1 MCDAARWNSLVDAA
15 RQGDRRAYE
24 RIYRELGARLYH
36 YAASLVG
43 DAATA
48 EDITQAAFVKAW
60 ESLPRLRSSGA
71 FIVWIHRIARNLAA
85 DSGRLAA
92 REEPS
97 GPADGP
103 EWDTEDPRHD
113 GRPDAALLERE
124 RAQAVRR
131 AVAALP
137 DHQREVVV
145 LHHLGGMPVED
156 VAQIVGVPAGTV
168 LSRLARAR
176 ETLRRRIYWLGG
188 DAA

>member
-1 MCDAARWNSLVDAA
+1 MCETARWNSLVDAA

-24 RIYRELGARLYH
+24 LIYRELSARLYH

-48 EDITQAAFVKAW
+48 EDITQGAFVKAW
-60 ESLPRLRSSGA
+60 ESLPKLKSSEA
-71 FIVWIHRIARNLAA
+71 FIVWIHRIARNLAV

-92 REEPS
+92 REEPAGS
-97 GPADGP
+97 GSEP
-103 EWDTEDPRHD
+103 EWETEDPRRG
-113 GRPDAALLERE
+113 GRPEAAVLDQERN
-124 RAQAVRR
+124 AVVHR

-145 LHHLGGMPVED
+145 LHHFGGMPVED
-156 VAQIVGVPAGTV
+156 VARTIGVPTGTV

-176 ETLRRRIYWLGG
+176 EALRRRIYWLGG
-188 DAA
+188 DMA

>member
-1 MCDAARWNSLVDAA
+1 MCDATRWNSLVDAA
-15 RQGDRRAYE
+15 RLGDRRAYE
-24 RIYRELGARLYH
+24 LIYRELGTRLYH

-48 EDITQAAFVKAW
+48 EDLTQAAFVKAW
-60 ESLPRLRSSGA
+60 ESLPKLRNPGA
-71 FIVWIHRIARNLAA
+71 FIVWIHRIVRNLAVDA
-85 DSGRLAA
+85 GRLTA
-92 REEPS
+92 RETPS
-97 GPADGP
+97 GPGDGP

-124 RAQAVRR
+124 RALAIRQ

-145 LHHLGGMPVED
+145 LHHFCGTPVED
-156 VAQIVGVPAGTV
+156 VAQIVGVPVGTV

-188 DAA
+188 DAT